1 MYEQASNQFLAL
13 SKQAAETFLKAN
25 AIAVEGFEKLMDIQL
40 RTIEDRVKVATDLMG
55 QAGKRGFR
63 RRARLLPEER
73 QPGQGFGREVLRHL
87 AGSEQRAGQDRLGLW
102 PVVQGYRRSRERQRR
117 QGDQGCQKLAECR
130 YSEIERRSRAHE
142 RSEHRYAART

>member
-55 QAGKRGFR
+55 QAG
-63 RRARLLPEER
+63 
-73 QPGQGFGREVLRHL
+73 EVK
-87 AGSEQRAGQDRLGLW
+87 DF
-102 PVVQGYRRSRERQRR
+102 
-117 QGDQGCQKLAECR
+117 D
-130 YSEIERRSRAHE
+130 
-142 RSEHRYAART
+142 AARASFPKSVNLVKDSAEKFYATSQEVSSVLVKTGEAYGQLFKGTVEAANDSVAKVTKVAKAR